1 MSLKDNETYFSQVRV
16 IAVLTPESVASALAL
31 SRVLLDAGLRMHEI
45 TLRTDCG
52 LEAIAALTRELPGL
66 IVGAGSVITP
76 ALGEAAIHAGARFL
90 VSPGTNDALLQ
101 FAADCS
107 VPFLPGV
114 STVSEAMRVLALGC
128 SAAKLFPAD
137 VLGGIAFLR
146 SLAGPL
152 AAMKFCPSGGMDAQV
167 APGYLR
173 LSNVLAIGGSWMAP
187 ADLVREKRFAEIGRL
202 AQAAAAL

>member
-1 MSLKDNETYFSQVRV
+1 MSLKENQAYFSQVRV

-31 SRVLLDAGLRMHEI
+31 SRVLFEAGLHMHEI
-45 TLRTDCG
+45 TLRTECG

-66 IVGAGSVITP
+66 IVGAGSVVTP
-76 ALGEAAIHAGARFL
+76 ELGDAAIHAGARFL

-101 FAADCS
+101 YAADCR

-137 VLGGIAFLR
+137 VLGGVAFLR
-146 SLAGPL
+146 ALAAPL
-152 AAMKFCPSGGMDAQV
+152 AAMKFCPSGGMDEQV

-173 LSNVLAIGGSWMAP
+173 LANVLAIGGSWMAP
-187 ADLVREKRFAEIGRL
+187 ADLVREQRFADIRRL

>member
-1 MSLKDNETYFSQVRV
+1 MSLKDNEAYFSQVRV

-31 SRVLLDAGLRMHEI
+31 SRVLFDAGLRMHEI
-45 TLRTDCG
+45 TLRTEWA
-52 LEAIAALTRELPGL
+52 LEAIAVLTRELPGL

-76 ALGEAAIHAGARFL
+76 ELGETAIHAGARFL
-90 VSPGTNDALLQ
+90 VSPGTNDALLE
-101 FAADCS
+101 FAADCR

-114 STVSEAMRVLALGC
+114 STVSESMRVLALGGT
-128 SAAKLFPAD
+128 AAKLFPAD

-146 SLAGPL
+146 SLAAPL

-187 ADLVREKRFAEIGRL
+187 AELVRERRFAEISQL